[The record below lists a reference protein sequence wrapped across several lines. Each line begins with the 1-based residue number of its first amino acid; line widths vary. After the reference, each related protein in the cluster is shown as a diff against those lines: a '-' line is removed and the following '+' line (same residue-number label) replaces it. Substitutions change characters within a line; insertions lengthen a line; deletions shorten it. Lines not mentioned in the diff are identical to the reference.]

1 MSATQPQTISPDRKQ
16 RLVSIWLV
24 LCLVMIASIVVIGG
38 ITRLTES
45 GLSIVE
51 WKPISGIIPPMDDV
65 AFQKEFDDYKT
76 SPQFKKTFP
85 DMSLDEFKHIYW
97 LEYIHRLLG
106 RIAGVLFLL
115 PLLCFAAFK
124 ILAGKKLLKLVC
136 IFALGGAQ
144 GLIGWYMVQSGLEND
159 PHVSQYRL
167 ALHLGCG
174 FMLFGLILWQ
184 VLSYTYPKP
193 NEGGFKLP
201 KPPLSLKIFSC
212 IIVTLIFSQIIMG
225 AFVAGLHAG
234 LTYNTFPL
242 MDGQWVPEG
251 VWPLANGIHSL
262 FEDVAT
268 VQFTHRLMAYILL
281 VTLPFFWLAGH
292 DNPHI
297 SHLLPILFSIFIVQL
312 LLGILTLLFVVPT
325 PLASLHQANALLL
338 FAIAVTTMH
347 RLFIPL
353 KTIAYDTDGK
363 SALA

>member
-1 MSATQPQTISPDRKQ
+1 MSATQPQTISNERNR
-16 RLVSIWLV
+16 RLVSIWLAM
-24 LCLVMIASIVVIGG
+24 CLLLVVFMVVIGG

-51 WKPISGIIPPMDDV
+51 WKPISGIIPPMDDI

-85 DMSLDEFKHIYW
+85 DMSLVDFKHIYW
-97 LEYIHRLLG
+97 LEYVHRLLG
-106 RIAGVLFLL
+106 RIAGIVFLL
-115 PLLCFAAFK
+115 PLLTFAALK
-124 ILAGKKLLKLVC
+124 ILRGKNLAKLVC

-144 GLIGWYMVQSGLEND
+144 GLIGWYMVKSGLEND

-184 VLSYTYPKP
+184 LFTYTYPKP
-193 NEGGFKLP
+193 NENGFKLP

-212 IIVTLIFSQIIMG
+212 FIVLLIFMQIIMG

-242 MDGQWVPEG
+242 MDGQWIPEG
-251 VWPLANGIHSL
+251 VWPPQNGIRSL

-268 VQFTHRLMAYILL
+268 VQFVHRLMAYTLL
-281 VTLPFFWLAGH
+281 VTLPFFWLAGN

-297 SHLLPILFSIFIVQL
+297 SHLLPILFSVFIIQL

-325 PLASLHQANALLL
+325 PLASLHQANALL
-338 FAIAVTTMH
+338 FFGIAVTTMH

-353 KTIAYDTDGK
+353 ETIAYDTDGK